1 MANYF
6 KFFPTTSYFNDDE
19 SNTLENVTN
28 LTLKWKF
35 NDAFKENT
43 LAYYDYIVKDG
54 ETPEMLA
61 HKLYGSS
68 DRHWIILA
76 VNDIVHP
83 QFDWP
88 LNMQSLIS
96 FIEKKYVGNADTIN
110 GETGLEWAQSN
121 YRDYFFTER
130 FTITSTGEYTE
141 KIFDMTSSQYSSFSN
156 SSNDYTLSDG
166 TEINI
171 SMTRNRKTYYD
182 YEIESNESKRNI
194 KLLRN
199 EFVSTLEEE
208 FRKLL

>member
-141 KIFDMTSSQYSSFSN
+141 KIFDMTSSQYSSRS
-156 SSNDYTLSDG
+156 
-166 TEINI
+166 
-171 SMTRNRKTYYD
+171 
-182 YEIESNESKRNI
+182 
-194 KLLRN
+194 
-199 EFVSTLEEE
+199 EEVV
-208 FRKLL
+208 